1 MTENSN
7 KNRKMVEEVTS
18 HGELAGVEAELLE
31 AVEGGLAG
39 SPEITVPFDPKRIKF
54 NTETPVI
61 ELILRRIGRDEI
73 DMMPDF
79 QRRVGIW
86 NLRRKSRLIESVLL
100 RIPLP
105 VFYVAADEND
115 NWQVIDGLQRL
126 DTFRDF
132 VRPAENGVGF
142 RLDELEYLT
151 QFNGCNFSSLPRAM
165 QRRIEETSI
174 YVHIIQPDTPPA
186 VMFNIFKRINTGG
199 MPLSSQEIRHA
210 VNPGPAREFLKTLA
224 DSEEFLTAT
233 AHGIKD
239 ERMAARECVLRF
251 IAFFLTPPQEYVRGD
266 LDTFLSQTMQEVN
279 RLPANKR
286 KRIKTVFHKAMRAA
300 TDIFGR
306 YAFRKMY
313 ARQGWRNPINRAIFE
328 SWSVNLANLNDVQR
342 QCLVERRDC
351 VVDGFIQLMQED
363 DRFVVAV
370 SQGTGQPERI
380 KHRFAAIHKLI
391 EQVLK

>member
-7 KNRKMVEEVTS
+7 KNREVVEEVTS

-61 ELILRRIGRDEI
+61 ELILRRIGRGEI

-79 QRRVGIW
+79 QRRAGIW

-132 VRPAENGVGF
+132 VRPAKNGVGF

-174 YVHIIQPDTPPA
+174 YIHIIQPDTPPA

-199 MPLSSQEIRHA
+199 IPEVEVDRTSWDGAFQESA
-210 VNPGPAREFLKTLA
+210 VEF
-224 DSEEFLTAT
+224 
-233 AHGIKD
+233 
-239 ERMAARECVLRF
+239 
-251 IAFFLTPPQEYVRGD
+251 
-266 LDTFLSQTMQEVN
+266 
-279 RLPANKR
+279 
-286 KRIKTVFHKAMRAA
+286 
-300 TDIFGR
+300 
-306 YAFRKMY
+306 
-313 ARQGWRNPINRAIFE
+313 
-328 SWSVNLANLNDVQR
+328 
-342 QCLVERRDC
+342 
-351 VVDGFIQLMQED
+351 VDQ
-363 DRFVVAV
+363 
-370 SQGTGQPERI
+370 
-380 KHRFAAIHKLI
+380 LI
-391 EQVLK
+391 EDNQELFDELAQR